1 MWDRCIE
8 WNGNLELLKSLR
20 KLNENL
26 GRYLRAVSWNVVSNH
41 FPGAKGGWGN
51 WRAMPTFWLL
61 PTLNNVS
68 HFMFSIIHTSQSF
81 KYMYIHPHNTR
92 HNWQYMFNLTWA
104 MLYLSYLIPTPG
116 HRITWGCWCR
126 ICASLQRAVANLGLC
141 TWDTG
146 PSKHNGF
153 LAAFCCRFFSRWM
166 RLKGLEGEVIQ
177 VIYVCIYNLFIYI
190 YMIWFYLIC
199 WWMFVHASLYGV
211 VLFHEAEN
219 HKHFRT
225 QQSWMDGL
233 EGAECAQ
240 KWHFVVLGWWC
251 SLFWPSLAIFF
262 QMFVLFH
269 RQASCVLLINVN
281 ASADGRRWL
290 VAGSLGDLYLLPGF
304 ELPSLKINSKSPWT
318 SMVGR

>member
-190 YMIWFYLIC
+190 YDMILSNMLVDVRACIALRC
-199 WWMFVHASLYGV
+199 RFVSRSWKSQT
-211 VLFHEAEN
+211 FQNTAELN
-219 HKHFRT
+219 GRFGR
-225 QQSWMDGL
+225 SWMCPKMAFCCFGL
-233 EGAECAQ
+233 VMFPFLTIPRHIFPDVC
-240 KWHFVVLGWWC
+240 VVPSPGLLCVVDQCQCQCGWTPMACCW
-251 SLFWPSLAIFF
+251 FPWWPLLAP
-262 QMFVLFH
+262 
-269 RQASCVLLINVN
+269 
-281 ASADGRRWL
+281 WL
-290 VAGSLGDLYLLPGF
+290 WATIP
-304 ELPSLKINSKSPWT
+304 EN
-318 SMVGR
+318 